1 MALITYH
8 QTLITFVLFYTN
20 MRQIQLRIHINNKKK
35 TPEFSFYTLLLTI
48 LDQALG

>member
-20 MRQIQLRIHINNKKK
+20 MRQIQLRIMIHN
-35 TPEFSFYTLLLTI
+35 PEFSFYTLLLTI